1 MLTVD
6 FIAKRYGKLP
16 SEIMASATTF
26 DMTVGQTAV
35 EYENYCYEREKRK
48 ANGVAE
54 PAQKLTQ
61 EQMLDMIKKVKE
73 REDVSKHK
81 S

>member
-16 SEIMASATTF
+16 SEVMSTATTF
-26 DMTVGQTAV
+26 DMEVGQLAV
-35 EYENYCYEREKRK
+35 EYENYCYERERNKSD
-48 ANGVAE
+48 GVTV
-54 PAQKLTQ
+54 PAKNLTQ

-73 REDVSKHK
+73 QANVSEHE

>member
-6 FIAKRYGKLP
+6 FMAKRYGKLP
-16 SEIMASATTF
+16 SEIMATATTF

-48 ANGVAE
+48 AEGVAE
-54 PAQKLTQ
+54 PAGNLTQ
-61 EQMLDMIKKVKE
+61 EQMLEMIKKVKE
-73 REDVSKHK
+73 QTNDSKHK
-81 S
+81 G

>member
-35 EYENYCYEREKRK
+35 EYENYCYDREKRR
-48 ANGVAE
+48 ADGVAE
-54 PAQKLTQ
+54 PAGNLTQ

-73 REDVSKHK
+73 KNNVSKHN

>member
-61 EQMLDMIKKVKE
+61 EQMLEMMRVAKE
-73 REDVSKHK
+73 QANVSKHK

>member
-16 SEIMASATTF
+16 SEVMSSATTF
-26 DMTVGQTAV
+26 DITVGQTAV

-48 ANGVAE
+48 ANGVAD
-54 PAQKLTQ
+54 PVGNLTQ
-61 EQMLDMIKKVKE
+61 ERMLEIMRVAKE
-73 REDVSKHK
+73 QANVSKHE